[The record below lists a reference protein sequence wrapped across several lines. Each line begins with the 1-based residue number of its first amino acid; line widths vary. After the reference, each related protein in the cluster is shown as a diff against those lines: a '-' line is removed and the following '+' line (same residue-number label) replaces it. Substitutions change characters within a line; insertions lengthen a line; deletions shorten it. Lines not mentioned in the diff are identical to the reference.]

1 MCGARDRRGHPGGRG
16 PDSYE
21 PGAINDPG
29 TISALRGQVR
39 SHAAAAS
46 HNQVSCA
53 AKKLTC
59 DYRVLTTSRTSGTP
73 LTSTKPIGYGADDLA
88 TAYATT
94 QSPST
99 RATITIIDAGA
110 YPKLEADLAVYRAQY
125 GLSPC
130 TRSNGCFTQR
140 NYLGGA
146 PYTST
151 KKTAYLD
158 EEIAVETALDV
169 DMASAACPKCHIT
182 ELQVP
187 AIDGTS
193 ANEDR
198 ATRHFSIGV
207 QTAHKM
213 HSSAVSISYG
223 FDSDKSTDRGTTAKN
238 MRVPGMAILASS
250 GDSGYNGPYASWPQN
265 LTTVISAGGTSLYRS
280 SSTATGYA
288 ETAWSG
294 GPGFFGNVGAGSSC
308 AVDLP
313 AAVGQ
318 PATIAANCNGHR
330 ASSDMSAVSDPYTG
344 VAVYDSYAPAT
355 HVPYGWL
362 VVGGTSAASPYLAG
376 LYARAGAQK
385 NTVGPNNV
393 YAAPAF
399 AFTDVTLGST
409 AFPGSCAADGFN
421 DSLCTAGDGWDG
433 PTGLGSPK
441 GLAPFYSY

>member
-213 HSSAVSISYG
+213 HSSAVSSQQ
-223 FDSDKSTDRGTTAKN
+223 SASATALTPTSPPTGGPRRRTCAS
-238 MRVPGMAILASS
+238 RVWR
-250 GDSGYNGPYASWPQN
+250 SWPPQVTPA
-265 LTTVISAGGTSLYRS
+265 TTVPTRRGRRTSPR
-280 SSTATGYA
+280 
-288 ETAWSG
+288 
-294 GPGFFGNVGAGSSC
+294 
-308 AVDLP
+308 
-313 AAVGQ
+313 
-318 PATIAANCNGHR
+318 
-330 ASSDMSAVSDPYTG
+330 
-344 VAVYDSYAPAT
+344 
-355 HVPYGWL
+355 
-362 VVGGTSAASPYLAG
+362 
-376 LYARAGAQK
+376 
-385 NTVGPNNV
+385 
-393 YAAPAF
+393 
-399 AFTDVTLGST
+399 
-409 AFPGSCAADGFN
+409 
-421 DSLCTAGDGWDG
+421 
-433 PTGLGSPK
+433 
-441 GLAPFYSY
+441 